1 MFIKEEVI
9 RMVKKRCGI
18 IARKARREADKL
30 VDLQTPYSG
39 NDDEVF
45 EAEENLRKHID
56 DLEKECKKKR

>member
-1 MFIKEEVI
+1 MA
-9 RMVKKRCGI
+9 KKRCGI

-45 EAEENLRKHID
+45 EAEEKLRKHIKE
-56 DLEKECKKKR
+56 LEDECKKG